1 MKMLKLAPVFLL
13 LAVVGCNEEKKE
25 IRTIKYS
32 SLVENNEFVNDLREN
47 FKNSQEALN
56 KDQEYLINIAFYD
69 YLKSNR
75 ERALKVKGMWPGSVK
90 NFLLKDPKFVQIL
103 NDRNID
109 RDSLKPYFYINE
121 KFFETLN

>member
-1 MKMLKLAPVFLL
+1 MLKLAPVFLL

-56 KDQEYLINIAFYD
+56 KDQEHLINIAFYD

>member
-1 MKMLKLAPVFLL
+1 
-13 LAVVGCNEEKKE
+13 
-25 IRTIKYS
+25 
-32 SLVENNEFVNDLREN
+32 
-47 FKNSQEALN
+47 
-56 KDQEYLINIAFYD
+56 
-69 YLKSNR
+69 
-75 ERALKVKGMWPGSVK
+75 MWPGSVK

>member
-56 KDQEYLINIAFYD
+56 KDQEHLINIAFYD

-75 ERALKVKGMWPGSVK
+75 ERALMVKGMWPGSVK

>member
-13 LAVVGCNEEKKE
+13 LAVVGCNEQKKE

-56 KDQEYLINIAFYD
+56 NDQEHLINIAFYD

>member
-56 KDQEYLINIAFYD
+56 KDQEHLINIAFYD